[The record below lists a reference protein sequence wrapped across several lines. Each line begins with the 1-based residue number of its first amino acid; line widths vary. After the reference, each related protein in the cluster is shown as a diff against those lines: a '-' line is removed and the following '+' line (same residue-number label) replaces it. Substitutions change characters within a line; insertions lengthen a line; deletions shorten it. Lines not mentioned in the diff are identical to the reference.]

1 MRCGPALLGRQ
12 STRRHCLRVWPKS
25 AAFVNL
31 RNLVC
36 KSMAHKSNAN
46 ARPATAI
53 VFAVLLLPL
62 ASEAGSIYLCKA
74 YGGGTFW
81 SQAHCRVHN
90 ALIESIVS
98 VPDSLPFDQQVNLAQ
113 QQRQPAPAGTTTT
126 VNTVVER
133 SAAES
138 RMSECKN
145 LDARITQLD
154 SMARQPQ
161 SGQTQDWIRGERKTA
176 RGRQFSL
183 RC

>member
-1 MRCGPALLGRQ
+1 
-12 STRRHCLRVWPKS
+12 
-25 AAFVNL
+25 VNL
-31 RNLVC
+31 RNLVS
-36 KSMAHKSNAN
+36 KSMAHKSNAK
-46 ARPATAI
+46 ARPSTAVVI
-53 VFAVLLLPL
+53 AFLFLPL
-62 ASEAGSIYLCKA
+62 VSEAGSIYLCKA
-74 YGGGTFW
+74 YSGGTFW

-98 VPDSLPFDQQVNLAQ
+98 VPESLPFDQQVNLAQ

-126 VNTVVER
+126 ER
-133 SAAES
+133 SAAEN

-176 RGRQFSL
+176 RDRQFSL

>member
-1 MRCGPALLGRQ
+1 
-12 STRRHCLRVWPKS
+12 
-25 AAFVNL
+25 VNL
-31 RNLVC
+31 RNLVS
-36 KSMAHKSNAN
+36 KSMAHKSNAK
-46 ARPATAI
+46 ARPSTAVVI
-53 VFAVLLLPL
+53 AFLFLPL
-62 ASEAGSIYLCKA
+62 VSEAGSIYLCKA
-74 YGGGTFW
+74 YSGGTFW

-98 VPDSLPFDQQVNLAQ
+98 VPESLPFDQQVNLAQ

-133 SAAES
+133 SAAEN

-176 RGRQFSL
+176 RDRQFSL